1 MDRANV
7 NIHEK
12 KKKTLNHYVNFRKKM
27 HSKTGR
33 KVSSIQKEI
42 IQMQIQVQ
50 ISKDIG
56 RKKDNFP

>member
-1 MDRANV
+1 MDRENV

-42 IQMQIQVQ
+42 I
-50 ISKDIG
+50 
-56 RKKDNFP
+56 